1 MNIKNFVS
9 VTLFLITFSI
19 FSQDHLYSSL
29 TIDPELKKN
38 ANAVV
43 RLNDKVVT
51 IESQQKMTITLNRI
65 VTVLNEKGNRHL
77 QAIVGYDNY
86 RKVKKI
92 EAVIF
97 NESGKEIKKIKKR
110 DFIDHSAVDGGTLY
124 SDSRMLY
131 MPYTPIAYPYTVKF
145 YCEVETPNT
154 IVIPSWQPIEGYFL
168 SIEKDNFI
176 VNDHANLG
184 LRFKELSLK
193 EYPIKK
199 VTTLTSVN
207 YSLIKARAIKPE
219 DLSPSLI
226 NFTPQVM
233 LAVEKFHY
241 YGVDGYAKNWTEFGN
256 WMQHSLLEGRNNVSQ
271 KTKNQ
276 ILNLVSE
283 VKDPIEKARMVY
295 EYVQNN
301 TRYISVQVGIGGNQP
316 IPAIEVD
323 QLKYG
328 DCKGLTIYTQSLL
341 DIAGVTSYYT
351 VVEAGKDIVDFDEDF
366 ASLAQGNHIILGIP
380 NNDEMIWIDCTSQI
394 QPFGFIGDFTDNRNV
409 LVVKP
414 NDSEILKTTMYPD
427 KFNYQNTKANIN
439 IKNDAS
445 INSEITIKTN
455 GIQYDNRFYIE
466 RESKKNII
474 KYYKNYWSNINN
486 LEVLNYS
493 FNNNKSDVE
502 FTETVNI
509 FAKNYASV
517 TGERFIFSPN
527 AFNKN
532 TFIPSRYRNRK
543 LQLEIQ
549 RGYLDE
555 DEFQITIPEGYE
567 IEAIPNN
574 ISIKN
579 KFGEYVI
586 QIESVN
592 NKIIYSRKLLINKG
606 DYPKEE
612 YESYRN
618 FRKKISKT
626 DNSKIVLKKTI

>member
-1 MNIKNFVS
+1 MNIKKFVS
-9 VTLFLITFSI
+9 ITLLFVTFSI

-29 TIDPELKKN
+29 TIDSELKKN

-43 RLNDKVVT
+43 RLNDIN
-51 IESQQKMTITLNRI
+51 IEIISQNKMIIKQKRI

-77 QAIVGYDNY
+77 QAAVGYDNY
-86 RKVKKI
+86 RKIKKI
-92 EAVIF
+92 EAFIF

-124 SDSRMLY
+124 SDSRVLFMA
-131 MPYTPIAYPYTVKF
+131 YTPIMYPYTVKF
-145 YCEVETPNT
+145 YYEVETPNT
-154 IVIPSWQPIEGYFL
+154 AALPSWHPVEGYFL
-168 SIEKDNFI
+168 SIEQNVFT
-176 VNDHANLG
+176 VNDYANLG
-184 LRFKELSLK
+184 LRFKDFSFKNYQIEKENTATLLK
-193 EYPIKK
+193 
-199 VTTLTSVN
+199 
-207 YSLIKARAIKPE
+207 YSITNISAIKPE

-226 NFTPQVM
+226 DFTPHSK
-233 LAVEKFHY
+233 LAVKRFHFN
-241 YGVDGYAKNWTEFGN
+241 GVDGQAKNWLEFGDWIQN
-256 WMQHSLLEGRNNVSQ
+256 SLLQGRSEVSQ
-271 KTKNQ
+271 KTKLQ
-276 ILNLVSE
+276 ILDLVSGVE
-283 VKDPIEKARMVY
+283 DTIERAKKVY
-295 EYVQNN
+295 QYVQDN
-301 TRYISVQVGIGGNQP
+301 TRYISVQVGIGGIQP

-366 ASLAQGNHIILGIP
+366 ASLEQGNHIILGIP
-380 NNDEMIWIDCTSQI
+380 NDDDMVWLDCTTQI

-414 NDSEILKTTMYPD
+414 NASKILKTTLYPD
-427 KFNYQNTKANIN
+427 NLNHQKTK
-439 IKNDAS
+439 AS
-445 INSEITIKTN
+445 ININSDTSMDSEITIKTK
-455 GIQYDNRFYIE
+455 GIQYDNRFFIE

-474 KYYKNYWSNINN
+474 KHYKNYWSNVNN
-486 LEVLNYS
+486 LEVLKYA
-493 FNNNKSDVE
+493 FNNDKNEVE

-509 FAKNYASV
+509 FAKNYASL

-532 TFIPSRYRNRK
+532 TFIPNRYRNRK
-543 LQLEIQ
+543 LKIEIQ

-555 DEFQITIPEGYE
+555 DNFQITIPEGYE
-567 IEAIPNN
+567 IEALPKN

-586 QIESVN
+586 QIENVN

-612 YESYRN
+612 YESYRD
-618 FRKKISKT
+618 FRKKVFKL
-626 DNSKIVLKKTI
+626 DNSKIVLKKIT